1 MYRASREE
9 NGSLKIVVAT
19 DSFKGCLS
27 SAKAGEAIKNGILK
41 ERSGAEVKV
50 FPISDGGEG
59 ILEALKDHFDTEM
72 IEVEVSGPQF
82 ERVKAR
88 YGLNSEKKLAIIE
101 MAAAAG
107 LTLVKGKKDPKTS
120 TTYGV
125 GELIL
130 DALKNGAEEFIIGIG
145 GSATNDGGI
154 GMLSALGFGFYDMNG
169 RRVSPNA
176 NGLKDLASI
185 DPAGTEPGLK
195 GCRFTVAC
203 DVDIPLCGDRG
214 CSRIFAPQKG
224 ATPDDIEEM
233 DKWLSGY
240 AELTRR
246 IFPGSDMDFPGS
258 GAAGGM
264 GFALRSYLGAELRP
278 GIDIVIS
285 CLGLENEIKEA
296 DLVITGEG
304 RIDSQTS
311 KGKVVSGIARV
322 AGKYGR
328 PVIAFCGS
336 AADGTCI
343 EGVDRIFP
351 ITPKDM
357 PLEEAMRP
365 EIAEANLELA
375 ASEVDYGDGV
385 NGPFC

>member
-1 MYRASREE
+1 M
-9 NGSLKIVVAT
+9 KIVVAT

-41 ERSGAEVKV
+41 ERPDAEVKV

-59 ILEALKDHFDTEM
+59 ILEALKDHFEAKTVETE
-72 IEVEVSGPQF
+72 VTGPQF
-82 ERVKAR
+82 EKVRAA
-88 YGLNSEKKLAIIE
+88 YGFCPQRKLAIIE

-107 LTLVKGKKDPKTS
+107 LTLVRGKKDPGTA

-130 DALKNGAEEFIIGIG
+130 DALNKGAEEFITGIG

-154 GMLSALGFGFYDMNG
+154 GMLSALGFGFYDIYGNS
-169 RRVSPNA
+169 VSPNA
-176 NGLKDLASI
+176 NGLKDLALI
-185 DPAGTEPGLK
+185 DPAGAEPGLK

-203 DVDIPLCGDRG
+203 DVDIPLCGEQG

-233 DKWLSGY
+233 DKWLAGY
-240 AELTRR
+240 AKLTRR
-246 IFPGSDMDFPGS
+246 IFPGSDKDFPGS

-285 CLGLENEIKEA
+285 CLGLENEIKDA

-311 KGKVVSGIARV
+311 KGKVISGIVRTAK
-322 AGKYGR
+322 KYDK

-336 AADGTCI
+336 VADNVCI
-343 EGVDRIFP
+343 EGINRICL
-351 ITPKDM
+351 ITPEDM
-357 PLEEAMRP
+357 PLEEAMR
-365 EIAEANLELA
+365 EETAVRNLE
-375 ASEVDYGDGV
+375 SEARELVAQIAIH
-385 NGPFC
+385 P